1 MIPRFRI
8 SLLTFACVLSVLA
21 FPGQPAMA
29 ESRASSDSRPSPTR
43 VFVEG
48 NKGLGEVAFPLNKLV
63 ALPLNYRTPA
73 QQGTP

>member
-43 VFVEG
+43 VFAEG

-63 ALPLNYRTPA
+63 ALPLNYRTPV